1 MAYGIGSILGDID
14 QKADAYRNNPDAL
27 AQSYQQN
34 QQLIDLLVLQKLK
47 TDKEAAQRDM
57 QAKMQTPA
65 STIKDQREEQVMGM
79 TRNEVAQQVTPGLQ
93 ALGQQM
99 QAAQAQPQAQGIS
112 SVPAPNMQQVGMAG
126 GGIIAFA
133 GDKGSEVKGKRK
145 DVRQAYHRVPIG
157 DRGMDVDARAKRL
170 ADEELA
176 RGLQNVGNIPSEST
190 YTASRPPPDGV
201 DARTNRLADEELAR
215 GLQNVGNIPSEYTYT
230 ASRPPP
236 DGVDARV
243 NRLAD
248 ETLVRGLQ
256 DVGNVRGIQRGITN
270 ARAARQGQTQDELAQ
285 LQTVLGGDSTAGK
298 PTDAVV
304 GHDPYGKPIYES
316 DIARIVYGTEQ
327 QTNPATDTPE
337 DVARREAFAAL
348 GTNRAALQKPE
359 NEDRIYQQSLVS
371 GAGSPD
377 EDMSWWETFLANDR
391 NKRAGN
397 PTLAEMGQTYLANAR
412 KRREE
417 KPTVTEVTDSLFS
430 GLEGFMGPEVT
441 ERMRTGVNEILP
453 TRARLGDTS
462 GTARDRGAMTREFIG
477 SPFALAGGI
486 GNLMMEKL
494 DPVAEFG
501 KGLFD
506 IQDAEPTETGIGSLV
521 TPPAGTGTGT
531 STGSTVTPAAQD
543 YVATLNESAPQS
555 TLTPE
560 QINAVLN
567 IPADVINQA
576 PRPVQSAYAGQLD
589 DLENEKRSKLGF
601 WASVLKGFAGKATLA
616 GGLQGASDS
625 MNERRIGI
633 QAEINNLNKEI
644 ETIDL
649 KRRELSIAEQA
660 NANDLTIAAAQD
672 ATRRAEIE
680 ADKQAALN
688 TASAKLDA
696 DNRLSNANKIEIIKM
711 VNEKWADPNT
721 EELVLAALNAGR
733 KADGKNAL
741 RLQDVYKPEYVG
753 PFNATREALINRDV
767 SEMAE
772 SIVGGGGAS
781 GASGGASTG
790 FTYLGTE

>member
-65 STIKDQREEQVMGM
+65 STIKDQREQQVMGM
-79 TRNEVAQQVTPGLQ
+79 TRNEVSQQVTPGLQ

-99 QAAQAQPQAQGIS
+99 QAAQDQPQAQGIA

-176 RGLQNVGNIPSEST
+176 RGLQNVGNIPSESI
-190 YTASRPPPDGV
+190 YTARRPPPDGV
-201 DARTNRLADEELAR
+201 DARTNRFADEELAR
-215 GLQNVGNIPSEYTYT
+215 GLQNVGAIPSEYTYT
-230 ASRPPP
+230 ARRPPP
-236 DGVDARV
+236 DGVDART

-256 DVGNVRGIQRGITN
+256 DVGNVRGMQRGITN
-270 ARAARQGQTQDELAQ
+270 AMAARQGQTQDELAQ

-298 PTDAVV
+298 RTDMVV

-337 DVARREAFAAL
+337 DIERRAAYAAL

-377 EDMSWWETFLANDR
+377 EDMSWWETYLANDR
-391 NKRAGN
+391 ERREGS
-397 PTLAEMGQTYLANAR
+397 PTLAERVKTYLANDRERR
-412 KRREE
+412 KE

-441 ERMRTGVNEILP
+441 ARMRTGVNEILP
-453 TRARLGDTS
+453 TMARLGNTS
-462 GTARDRGAMTREFIG
+462 GTARERGAMTREALG

-486 GNLMMEKL
+486 GNLL
-494 DPVAEFG
+494 LGSPVAEFG

-506 IQDAEPTETGIGSLV
+506 IQDAEPTETEIGALV
-521 TPPAGTGTGT
+521 NPPDAATGTGTGT
-531 STGSTVTPAAQD
+531 GTGSTVTPAAQD

-567 IPADVINQA
+567 IPSDAINQA
-576 PRPVQSAYAGQLD
+576 PRDVQGAYAGQLD

-649 KRRELSIAEQA
+649 KRRELNIAEQA

-672 ATRRAEIE
+672 ATNRAQLE
-680 ADKQAALN
+680 AVRQTALN
-688 TASAKLDA
+688 AASAKLDA
-696 DNRLSNANKIEIIKM
+696 DNRLSPENKIAIIKM
-711 VNEKWADPNT
+711 VNEKWADPSA
-721 EELVLAALNAGR
+721 EELVLAALNARR
-733 KADGKNAL
+733 KVEGMNLL
-741 RLQDVYKPEYVG
+741 RLKDVYEPEYVG
-753 PFNATREALINRDV
+753 PFNAMREALINKDV

-781 GASGGASTG
+781 GAGGTPTG
-790 FTYLGTE
+790 FTYLGKE